1 MRAKVVVVQETEGRK
16 TRGGR
21 GCVGA
26 AEQLSGERT
35 TRAGMDESKKT
46 QTRQSPNSLFALP
59 AGVDRTTATA
69 AQIRSWRTCIQ
80 SSAHLMSGLA
90 QGGLQKKAWRWQPED
105 GAAHCQFASPSS
117 NQPTKPTTV
126 VTHGNAISYSL
137 RGTPRCCPP
146 SSRVQLPGRRLNGPA
161 KNTRSGAGSSINY
174 TMECDGPF
182 VVFHL
187 ECFPPGDARS
197 NAVDRLPGFASGMG
211 CSSRER
217 KTKHNNPAMDSGF
230 PSGPWVDDD
239 SFNFGWKP
247 MNPETHMMCW
257 NPQQFA

>member
-1 MRAKVVVVQETEGRK
+1 
-16 TRGGR
+16 
-21 GCVGA
+21 
-26 AEQLSGERT
+26 
-35 TRAGMDESKKT
+35 
-46 QTRQSPNSLFALP
+46 
-59 AGVDRTTATA
+59 
-69 AQIRSWRTCIQ
+69 
-80 SSAHLMSGLA
+80 MSGLA

-117 NQPTKPTTV
+117 NQPTKPTSV

-137 RGTPRCCPP
+137 RGTPRCCPL
-146 SSRVQLPGRRLNGPA
+146 SSRVQLPGRRFNGPA

-174 TMECDGPF
+174 LTMECDGPF

-187 ECFPPGDARS
+187 ECSPPGDARS

-230 PSGPWVDDD
+230 PSGPGVARQDDELVKTRVKANEFRD
-239 SFNFGWKP
+239 AHDVLEPAAVCIGLRRSCCTACFLACRCVSGPSTSHSDQLSNAHCRAGS
-247 MNPETHMMCW
+247 CY
-257 NPQQFA
+257 

>member
-1 MRAKVVVVQETEGRK
+1 MLKASERRVVVQETEGRK

-21 GCVGA
+21 GCVG
-26 AEQLSGERT
+26 G
-35 TRAGMDESKKT
+35 RAGTVVRRANGDGLEWTNPRKHRVPT
-46 QTRQSPNSLFALP
+46 LFFALP

-90 QGGLQKKAWRWQPED
+90 QGACKKKR
-105 GAAHCQFASPSS
+105 GAGNPKTALPIANSPARRRT
-117 NQPTKPTTV
+117 NPPWATKPTSV
-126 VTHGNAISYSL
+126 VTHGNAISYSIK
-137 RGTPRCCPP
+137 GTPRCRPL
-146 SSRVQLPGRRLNGPA
+146 SSRVQLPGRRFNGPA

-182 VVFHL
+182 EVLHL
-187 ECFPPGDARS
+187 ECFPPGGDARS
-197 NAVDRLPGFASGMG
+197 NAVDRQPGFGSGMA

-230 PSGPWVDDD
+230 PSRPW
-239 SFNFGWKP
+239 G
-247 MNPETHMMCW
+247 
-257 NPQQFA
+257 